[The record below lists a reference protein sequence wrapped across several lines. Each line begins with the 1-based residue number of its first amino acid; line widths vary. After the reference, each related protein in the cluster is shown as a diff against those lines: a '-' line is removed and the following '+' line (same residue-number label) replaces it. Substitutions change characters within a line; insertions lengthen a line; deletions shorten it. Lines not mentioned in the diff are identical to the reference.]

1 MMNLAVTGFGLI
13 TSLGHDAPTSCAGI
27 RAGISRAAPIAGA
40 EVLDPDTQTLVPA
53 VGHAAWGVTEG
64 GSAIAR
70 WLALAQH
77 AFRDLCLS
85 ARLPTD
91 DAPFWQRTALVL
103 ITPDLDDD
111 RFMFNPQ
118 CYREMIDESYVAPLQ
133 RALGLEIA
141 AEQLFLLPDGRTG
154 AIRALSGAA
163 KMLQQSRVDRV
174 VVLVADSCLDG
185 HTLEWLHESDRLKA
199 PDQPTGL
206 MPGEAA
212 AALLLESEE
221 SANADGRRVRVR
233 IDAAAIDREA
243 EAFLGT
249 PRKHGKA
256 LVRALTEALR
266 TGGATGFTGDLVADL
281 NGEEWRAYDF
291 GAAVAQVPQEVMRN
305 HRLVLPA
312 MSIGDVGAA
321 SGLTSLVV
329 AATALERGYAAT
341 ASALVICTSGSGRV
355 GAALIRRA

>member
-13 TSLGHDAPTSCAGI
+13 TSLGHDARTSCAGI

-40 EVLDPDTQTLVPA
+40 EVLDPDTQTLMPA

-77 AFRDLCLS
+77 AFRDLCRDAL
-85 ARLPTD
+85 LPAD
-91 DAPFWQRTALVL
+91 DAAFWQRTALVL
-103 ITPDLDDD
+103 VTPELDDD
-111 RFMFNPQ
+111 RFTFNPQ

-133 RALGLEIA
+133 RALGISIA
-141 AEQLFLLPDGRTG
+141 PEQLFLLPDGRTG
-154 AIRALSGAA
+154 AVRALSGAE
-163 KMLQQSRVDRV
+163 KMLHQSRVDRV

-185 HTLEWLHESDRLKA
+185 HSLEWLHESDRLKA

-206 MPGEAA
+206 MPGEAG

-221 SANADGRRVRVR
+221 SANANGRRARVR
-233 IDAAAIDREA
+233 IHAAAIDRES
-243 EAFLGT
+243 EAFLGM

-256 LVRALTEALR
+256 LVRVLTQALA
-266 TGGATGFTGDLVADL
+266 TGGASGFSGDLVADL

-291 GAAVAQVPQEVMRN
+291 GAAISQLSQDVMRD

-321 SGLTSLVV
+321 SALASMVV
-329 AATALERGYAAT
+329 AATALERGYGAT
-341 ASALVICTSGSGRV
+341 ASALVVCASGSGRV
-355 GAALIRRA
+355 GAALIGRA